1 MLFVSCYLAD
11 LFAKLEVALSKNL
24 IFMHRLLTGKL
35 RVDRL
40 TIPIANLPAN
50 LSGTKI
56 VQLTDFHYDGRRL
69 SEWLLEEAIAAANE
83 AEADLICL
91 TGDFITYE
99 PAPIYGLVQRLK
111 HLESRVGIYA
121 VLGNHDHY
129 WPGAKIEVTNALNS
143 VGIQVLYN
151 EAIYPLGSELAL
163 VGFADFWSGDFQPEP
178 AMASVD
184 REIPRIVLSHNP
196 DTAEIL
202 QKWRV
207 DLQLSGHTHGGQ
219 IVIPGLGPLYAWLKK
234 VGYSMPESLRNCIPY
249 MSIFNRVVRHWEWA
263 SGLHPVGSNLLY
275 VNRGLGTYEP
285 GRLFCPPEVTVI
297 TLVGK

>member
-1 MLFVSCYLAD
+1 
-11 LFAKLEVALSKNL
+11 
-24 IFMHRLLTGKL
+24 MHRLLTGKL

-40 TIPIANLPAN
+40 TIPIANLPRN

-91 TGDFITYE
+91 TGDFITYD
-99 PAPIYGLVQRLK
+99 PAPIYELVKRLK

-129 WPGAKIEVTNALNS
+129 WPGAKIEVANVLNS
-143 VGIQVLYN
+143 VGIRVLYN
-151 EAIYPLGSELAL
+151 EAIYPFGSELAL
-163 VGFADFWSGDFQPEP
+163 VGFADFWSGDFKPEP
-178 AMASVD
+178 VMASVD
-184 REIPRIVLSHNP
+184 PAIPRIVLSHNP
-196 DTAEIL
+196 DTAALL
-202 QKWRV
+202 QKWRI

-219 IVIPGLGPLYAWLKK
+219 IVIPGIGPLYAGVIKI
-234 VGYSMPESLRNCIPY
+234 GYYIPQQIRKWIPY
-249 MSIFNRVVRHWEWA
+249 LSACDRVVTHWEWA
-263 SGLHPVGSNLLY
+263 SGLHEVGSNLLY

-297 TLVGK
+297 TLVCKV